1 MVRGGEG
8 GLASTMV
15 PAGGAAVGGGRW
27 LTRAGNQLKCSQL
40 LQIIQNIFI
49 HLQQGFTLIHNT
61 VLILLIRRLCCNI
74 MGFYHST
81 IEVKF

>member
-8 GLASTMV
+8 GLAA

-40 LQIIQNIFI
+40 LHIIQNIFI
-49 HLQQGFTLIHNT
+49 HLHSKDAQCTLIHNT
-61 VLILLIRRLCCNI
+61 VLI
-74 MGFYHST
+74 FVDQ
-81 IEVKF
+81 EVAL

>member
-8 GLASTMV
+8 GLAA

-40 LQIIQNIFI
+40 LQIIQNIFTARMHI
-49 HLQQGFTLIHNT
+49 NT
-61 VLILLIRRLCCNI
+61 QYCLDFVDEEVVL
-74 MGFYHST
+74 
-81 IEVKF
+81 

>member
-8 GLASTMV
+8 GLAA
-15 PAGGAAVGGGRW
+15 PAGGAAVGGRW

-49 HLQQGFTLIHNT
+49 HLQQGCTLIHNT
-61 VLILLIRRLCCNI
+61 VLI
-74 MGFYHST
+74 FVDQ
-81 IEVKF
+81 EVVL